1 MSDQPTNQPTN
12 QPEMYHYR
20 DMKTMPRGIEMKE
33 FVRTDGTITFSGQ
46 YINQKNHQPCHRPK
60 RIYRVEVR
68 GVEVFNGIVSE
79 WQAAVWEDD
88 SNLVALWGRSKWL
101 VAYAAL
107 GALRGILHKRC
118 VSTGGNRRR
127 RRAANNKSHD
137 AKSKEASVSDA

>member
-1 MSDQPTNQPTN
+1 MSNQPTN
-12 QPEMYHYR
+12 QPEVYRYR

-33 FVRTDGTITFSGQ
+33 FVRTDSTITFIGQ
-46 YINQKNHQPCHRPK
+46 YINQKSHQPCHRPK

-68 GVEVFNGIVSE
+68 GVNVFNGIVSE

-88 SNLVALWGRSKWL
+88 SNLVRLGGRSKWL

-118 VSTGGNRRR
+118 VSTVGKRRR

-137 AKSKEASVSDA
+137 AESEEASVSDA

>member
-1 MSDQPTNQPTN
+1 MSDQP
-12 QPEMYHYR
+12 EVYHYR

-33 FVRTDGTITFSGQ
+33 FVRTDGTITFIGQ

-68 GVEVFNGIVSE
+68 SVMLFNGVASE

-88 SNLVALWGRSKWL
+88 SRLVALGGRSKWL

-118 VSTGGNRRR
+118 DSTGGNR

-137 AKSKEASVSDA
+137 AESEEASVSDA